1 MVILV
6 SNGYLITSH
15 VYLVVNQDKMKIML
29 YGPGFANLE
38 TVLVDTDSNIGKQ
51 ANKPTKLF
59 CSLGLD
65 MENF

>member
-1 MVILV
+1 
-6 SNGYLITSH
+6 
-15 VYLVVNQDKMKIML
+15 MKIML

-38 TVLVDTDSNIGKQ
+38 TVLVDTDSNLGKQ